1 VLVVADTSPF
11 VVLANIN
18 QTGILPA
25 LFGVVLVPP
34 QIIAELSKPERSQPT
49 RQFLA
54 SRPPWLLERT
64 PSRFQRIGKLDVGE
78 SAAIGLAMELKADL
92 LLIDEE
98 RGRSVAR
105 NYGLHITGTIGVLE
119 LAAEAKLLDLAAA
132 FAAIKLTDF
141 WVSHEF
147 LDERLK
153 LFIKSKEPSS

>member
-1 VLVVADTSPF
+1 MLVVADTSPF

-54 SRPPWLLERT
+54 SRPPRLLERT

-105 NYGLHITGTIGVLE
+105 IMASISPAPSACLSWPPRPN
-119 LAAEAKLLDLAAA
+119 
-132 FAAIKLTDF
+132 
-141 WVSHEF
+141 F
-147 LDERLK
+147 LILRLR
-153 LFIKSKEPSS
+153 LPPSN